1 LAACQGVV
9 AVEHYLKEGIVSIV
23 PVYTATER
31 ALVTTLEKEH
41 QDGRTVPWL
50 VEKLATYYSIN
61 INDLRRLYGDILSIK
76 KHVTLPINDDL
87 ILVPVKT
94 RAQIAQ
100 GETTIGYFSL
110 LQADGVEACQGE
122 GDEPHLSVI
131 NFKNGSVLYTLNTV
145 ETLRDKIR
153 QGDQVR
159 RHLLKRRGS
168 TVANKGLTV
177 EDIILPHC
185 ECLLLD
191 LFTELLH
198 INKD

>member
-1 LAACQGVV
+1 
-9 AVEHYLKEGIVSIV
+9 VENYLEEGILSIV

-31 ALVTTLEKEH
+31 ALITTLKGEH
-41 QDGRTVPWL
+41 HEGRTVPWL

-61 INDLRRLYGDILSIK
+61 INELRRFYGNILSIK

-87 ILVPVKT
+87 ILVPIKT
-94 RAQIAQ
+94 RAAIAQ

-110 LQADGVEACQGE
+110 LQVDDVEAYQAD
-122 GDEPHLSVI
+122 DEPYLSVI
-131 NFKNGSVLYTLNTV
+131 NFKNGSMLYTLNTV

-159 RHLLKRRGS
+159 RHLLKRRSKGI
-168 TVANKGLTV
+168 TNKGLTI

-191 LFTELLH
+191 LFMELFHL
-198 INKD
+198 NKD

>member
-1 LAACQGVV
+1 M
-9 AVEHYLKEGIVSIV
+9 ENYLKEGIISIV

-41 QDGRTVPWL
+41 HEGRTVPWL

-61 INDLRRLYGDILSIK
+61 INELRRLYGDILSIK

-100 GETTIGYFSL
+100 GETTIGYILL
-110 LQADGVEACQGE
+110 LQVDDVEAYQGAD
-122 GDEPHLSVI
+122 DEPYLSVI
-131 NFKNGSVLYTLNTV
+131 NFKNGSVIYTLNTV

-153 QGDQVR
+153 QGEQVR
-159 RHLLKRRGS
+159 RHLLVRRSKG
-168 TVANKGLTV
+168 TANKGLTT
-177 EDIILPHC
+177 EDINLPHC

-191 LFTELLH
+191 LFTELFH

>member
-1 LAACQGVV
+1 M
-9 AVEHYLKEGIVSIV
+9 ENYLEEGILSIV

-31 ALVTTLEKEH
+31 ALITTLEGEH
-41 QDGRTVPWL
+41 HEGRTVPWL

-61 INDLRRLYGDILSIK
+61 INELRRLYGNILSIK

-94 RAQIAQ
+94 RAAIAQ

-110 LQADGVEACQGE
+110 LQVDDVEAYQAD
-122 GDEPHLSVI
+122 DEPHLSSI

-153 QGDQVR
+153 QGEQVR
-159 RHLLKRRGS
+159 RHLLKRRSKGI
-168 TVANKGLTV
+168 ANKGLTS
-177 EDIILPHC
+177 EDILLPHC

-198 INKD
+198 INPREGS

>member
-1 LAACQGVV
+1 
-9 AVEHYLKEGIVSIV
+9 VENYLKEGIISIV

-31 ALVTTLEKEH
+31 ALITTLEQEH
-41 QDGRTVPWL
+41 HEGRTVPWL

-61 INDLRRLYGDILSIK
+61 INELRRFYGDILSIK

-94 RAQIAQ
+94 RVAIAQ

-110 LQADGVEACQGE
+110 LQVDDVEAYQADG
-122 GDEPHLSVI
+122 EPYLSSI
-131 NFKNGSVLYTLNTV
+131 NFRNGSVLHTLNTV

-153 QGDQVR
+153 QGEQVR
-159 RHLLKRRGS
+159 RHLLERRS
-168 TVANKGLTV
+168 KIIANKGLMM
-177 EDIILPHC
+177 EDIILPNC
-185 ECLLLD
+185 NCLLLD
-191 LFTELLH
+191 IFTELFH

>member
-1 LAACQGVV
+1 M
-9 AVEHYLKEGIVSIV
+9 ENYLEEGILSIV

-31 ALVTTLEKEH
+31 ALITTLKGEH
-41 QDGRTVPWL
+41 HEGRTVPWL

-61 INDLRRLYGDILSIK
+61 INELRRLYGDILSIK

-94 RAQIAQ
+94 RAAIAQ

-110 LQADGVEACQGE
+110 LQVDDVEAYQA
-122 GDEPHLSVI
+122 DAEPHLSSI

-153 QGDQVR
+153 QGEQVR
-159 RHLLKRRGS
+159 RHLLKRRSKGI
-168 TVANKGLTV
+168 ANKGLTT
-177 EDIILPHC
+177 EDILLPHC

-191 LFTELLH
+191 LFTELFH

>member
-1 LAACQGVV
+1 M
-9 AVEHYLKEGIVSIV
+9 ENYLEEGILSIV

-31 ALVTTLEKEH
+31 ALITTLAGEH
-41 QDGRTVPWL
+41 HEGRTVPWL

-61 INDLRRLYGDILSIK
+61 INELRRLYGDILSIK

-94 RAQIAQ
+94 RAAIAQ
-100 GETTIGYFSL
+100 GESTIGYFSL
-110 LQADGVEACQGE
+110 LQVDDVEAYQAD
-122 GDEPHLSVI
+122 DEPYLSSI

-153 QGDQVR
+153 QGEQVR
-159 RHLLKRRGS
+159 RHLLKRRSKGI
-168 TVANKGLTV
+168 ANKGLTT
-177 EDIILPHC
+177 EDILLPHC

-191 LFTELLH
+191 LFTEMLH
-198 INKD
+198 INKE